1 VKVSELIMSTQNKQA
16 KIMYST
22 ANDDKIHLKTIGKH
36 RSQFDDIKLL
46 LNNGFFES
54 MTLYKNRKSTN
65 YHLIFDEDGIQKRLD
80 DNTTMGKMGI
90 KLKGNVVIVKA
101 NDNGDNVDIDIDLKQ
116 LRQMIKH
123 TVELR
128 RPNEWHVVR
137 AKSVEDF
144 LKFLSTQ

>member
-1 VKVSELIMSTQNKQA
+1 MTTQNKQA

-22 ANDDKIHLKTIGKH
+22 VNDDKIHLKTIGKH

-54 MTLYKNRKSTN
+54 MTLYKNGKSTN

-80 DNTTMGKMGI
+80 DNTTMSKMGI

-144 LKFLSTQ
+144 LKILMFNK